1 METIITTAGETAT
14 NNNSVAN
21 VKAGKAVRTT
31 SLKQQLT
38 KAEKD
43 LKNMVN
49 SCAVFFDPQRL
60 YPAAIEVELK

>member
-1 METIITTAGETAT
+1 MKTMTKTAGKTAT
-14 NNNSVAN
+14 NDNSVAN
-21 VKAGKAVRTT
+21 AKAVRTI

>member
-1 METIITTAGETAT
+1 METITKTAGKTAT
-14 NNNSVAN
+14 NDNSVAN
-21 VKAGKAVRTT
+21 AKAVRTI